1 MRGRGVHRDHASQKA
16 WHFGFWAP
24 GTAPIAWDAVTD
36 AAAAPPTSSF
46 RTLKGMHDVLP
57 PDSARR
63 RDLVDRFARMAA
75 AAGYGEVVPP
85 LLEELGVF
93 LRVGEAT
100 DVVTKEMYDFV
111 DKDGSRIALRPE
123 ITAGVVRSFVQHRP
137 ILPWKVWYSG
147 TNFRHER
154 AQKGRY
160 RMFDQVGVEVLG
172 VDDPDLDVEV
182 IALASRF
189 FESLGLTRVELLVN
203 SLGDQADRARYTEA
217 VRVYFESRRDELSD
231 AAVATLGRN
240 PLRVLD
246 AKRPADREVVA
257 GAPLISGHLSDAS
270 ATHYSRVLQGL
281 DAVGVAYTESPLL
294 VRGLDYYRR
303 TTFEF
308 AATALDAA
316 QNAVGGGGRYDGLAE
331 DLGGPPTD
339 GIGFALG
346 VDRILLACD
355 AEGVFPAVRASVD
368 VYVIDVVDGTAARDL
383 THELRRAGIPADR
396 RFGGGSMKSQMKSA
410 DRSGATVALI
420 IGEDEAA
427 TGAVTVRQL
436 SGGGDQ
442 QRVDRGRIVDEV
454 RRLIP
459 TGRPIPDGD
468 TSQPSSTDNSRTT
481 K

>member
-1 MRGRGVHRDHASQKA
+1 MGAPVA
-16 WHFGFWAP
+16 WH
-24 GTAPIAWDAVTD
+24 AVTD
-36 AAAAPPTSSF
+36 PSPASPTESF

-57 PDSARR
+57 PESARR
-63 RDLVDRFARMAA
+63 RALVATFADEVQR
-75 AAGYGEVVPP
+75 AGYGEVVPP
-85 LLEELGVF
+85 LLEDLGVF
-93 LRVGEAT
+93 LRVGEST

-123 ITAGVVRSFVQHRP
+123 VTAGVVRAFVQHRP
-137 ILPWKVWYSG
+137 TLPWKVWYAG

-182 IALASRF
+182 ITLAAEF
-189 FESLGLTRVELLVN
+189 FARIGLRQVELLVN
-203 SLGDQADRARYTEA
+203 TLGDHDERARYAEA
-217 VRVYFESRRDELSD
+217 VRAYFEQHRGELSE
-231 AAVATLGRN
+231 AAQHTLERN

-246 AKRPADREVVA
+246 AKRPSDQEVVA
-257 GAPLISGHLSDAS
+257 GAPRISDHLSDAS
-270 ATHYSRVLQGL
+270 AAHFERVRAGL
-281 DAVGVAYTESPLL
+281 DAVGVAYTEAPLL

-316 QNAVGGGGRYDGLAE
+316 QNAIGGGGRYDGLAE

-355 AEGVFPAVRASVD
+355 AEGVFDAPARSLDVFVVD
-368 VYVIDVVDGTAARDL
+368 VVGGDAARDL
-383 THELRRAGIPADR
+383 THELRAAGLAADR

-410 DRSGATVALI
+410 DRSGARWAAIV
-420 IGEDEAA
+420 GEDERDAGEVTLRPLVGDGEQRRVARADLVGALTARQPADPPSPSA
-427 TGAVTVRQL
+427 TPEPG
-436 SGGGDQ
+436 
-442 QRVDRGRIVDEV
+442 
-454 RRLIP
+454 
-459 TGRPIPDGD
+459 
-468 TSQPSSTDNSRTT
+468 RTT
-481 K
+481 

>member
-1 MRGRGVHRDHASQKA
+1 
-16 WHFGFWAP
+16 
-24 GTAPIAWDAVTD
+24 
-36 AAAAPPTSSF
+36 
-46 RTLKGMHDVLP
+46 MHDVLP

-63 RDLVDRFARMAA
+63 RALVQRFAEMAA

-85 LLEELGVF
+85 LLEDLGVF
-93 LRVGEAT
+93 LRVGEST

-123 ITAGVVRSFVQHRP
+123 ITAGVVRSFVQHGP
-137 ILPWKVWYSG
+137 VLPWKVWYAG

-182 IALASRF
+182 IALAARF
-189 FESLGLTRVELLVN
+189 FESLGLGQVELLVN
-203 SLGDQADRARYTEA
+203 SLGDHDDRARYTEA
-217 VRVYFESRRDELSD
+217 VREYFESRRSELSE
-231 AAVATLGRN
+231 AAQVTLERN

-246 AKRPADREVVA
+246 AKRPSDQAVVA
-257 GAPLISGHLSDAS
+257 DAPRIAEHLSDSS
-270 ATHYSRVLQGL
+270 AEHYRRVLEGL

-355 AEGVFPAVRASVD
+355 AEGVFPAPSAPLDTFVV
-368 VYVIDVVDGTAARDL
+368 DVVDGTAARDL
-383 THELRRAGIPADR
+383 THELRAAGLSADR
-396 RFGGGSMKSQMKSA
+396 RFGGGSMKSQMKA
-410 DRSGATVALI
+410 AGRSGALVALI
-420 IGEDEAA
+420 VGEDETAA
-427 TGAVTVRQL
+427 SEVTLRPLHGDGEQRRVARAEIVSAVREALATDP
-436 SGGGDQ
+436 SNSSAPT
-442 QRVDRGRIVDEV
+442 
-454 RRLIP
+454 IP
-459 TGRPIPDGD
+459 T
-468 TSQPSSTDNSRTT
+468 TSRTT
-481 K
+481 P